1 MQVKLF
7 KDLRALLEIKKR
19 TVMQGGGDGLVGY
32 QDTQAKGFD
41 RFVID
46 RD

>member
-1 MQVKLF
+1 MSSF
-7 KDLRALLEIKKR
+7 KNLRALLDVKRR
-19 TVMQGGGDGLVGY
+19 TVAKGEDGYVGY

-41 RFVID
+41 RFVV